1 MGMELLGLCGYSL
14 LISPST
20 RIVEVKPYDNWYVRI
35 WSVITHDEGL
45 GVLDDG

>member
-1 MGMELLGLCGYSL
+1 MGMKLLGLCGYSL
-14 LISPST
+14 LFSPST
-20 RIVEVKPYDNWYVRI
+20 RIVKSNHMTIGTDY